1 MTWNSN
7 VSDSSS
13 PFSCRN
19 LFVPDDNLI
28 MVSFKELNPVYSG
41 IELKELPCDMGS
53 FLNTTDVPIHTNPFI
68 WKRQRDIHSDF
79 VQLRNV
85 RQVSLEVFVPNC
97 VNTACFRLYFTFLPE
112 DKKPEK
118 LANGFWN
125 CSVEHYASFHHHL
138 ACNLK
143 TECEDGRDETGDC
156 PYSSPHCNG
165 LIVLCGRCY
174 TVVTNVN
181 DLSSFKTDVN
191 KMGNDYCSSLGGRLG
206 IPKCVYNWRQVIRH
220 MTKIHPHRMNY
231 LLTGLNTE
239 DRLLPNMYVHA
250 VVQEDKT
257 VLHHSIE
264 YILPDTYTSKLCL
277 CTGQL
282 SVVLGTLC
290 VQSNKTFL
298 STYGVICE
306 IAGNKTEENV
316 DNSKIISLTRVEML
330 HSWEQQFLIKCPD
343 DHVTRTFLLCGF
355 NQYRICGQ
363 DFTHSCLFSHKD
375 PQSNMFDSH
384 DDGCVSTIPV
394 FTCNDEKSR
403 ISYTQICDIVADC
416 QDSSDESFCRNPPCV
431 NEFQCFNGQCVSF
444 DRVCDYMFHCQD
456 QSDENVCK
464 LFRVKAK
471 HKQASFLPPVLVQ
484 FDGAIYFTSSTMN
497 VSEPCPDSHFRCP
510 GNFND
515 CLPVYT
521 RCNLMYDCIGHED
534 EEGCEELTCPGFFRC
549 RLSKLCLHSDHV
561 CDGWSHCPMSDDELS
576 CDIICPVNCLCQGYT
591 FQCPQ
596 PFSASLFPQLRYLD
610 VTGSGM
616 TLHDVSNNTML
627 VGIVFAHCSLILLH
641 KTQLVNLKYLDLSYN
656 KLYTVN
662 LAVFLGLEN
671 LQTLSLSNNPLTSIS
686 VGPPSDRQYSD
697 LQALDLSF
705 TTLAVLETR
714 VFSVVPGLKKLNL
727 TSTSIH
733 TISLDG
739 FQFTQHLTELFMDGS
754 SVKTFQSDIFKDLS
768 SLRYI
773 STQNYKLCC
782 SEILPYNFDQSNCIA
797 ARDEISSCEDLLQ
810 SWTYRGFLGLI
821 ACLSLMGNAACCCAR
836 FFASSLASSSG
847 FSVFVTNL
855 TVADFFMG
863 VYIAIIGVAD
873 HQFRGKYLYNDD
885 MWKNSATCKGAGF
898 LSLLS
903 SEVSALIIWFITL
916 DRFIVLH
923 FPFSTVRFDKTSA
936 AVASLFIWLAGFL
949 LAVLPL
955 LPITSHWQFYS
966 QTGICIPLPV
976 TRREFKGRVYSFS
989 VLIILNF
996 IVFLFISAGQAFIY
1010 WSIQANALKMD
1021 STKVSRD
1028 MTIARRLVTIA
1039 VTDFMCWFPIGLCG
1053 MLALAGIP
1061 IPGEVNVALAVFVLP
1076 LNSAANPFMYT
1087 FNTLA
1092 EKRRKTNE
1100 AKLLSWLES
1109 HSDLVGN

>member
-1 MTWNSN
+1 MFAMHDEFMYLPTTLQKFIDVWNPPSMRTKSLQLSKDDCEIFLLKAAEPSLPTFASTAVCQDTAKATALDSDRYIVTVLTSSSSGYMTWNSN

-19 LFVPDDNLI
+19 FFVPDDNLI

-41 IELKELPCDMGS
+41 IKLKDLPCDMGS
-53 FLNTTDVPIHTNPFI
+53 FLNTTDVPVHTIPFI

-85 RQVSLEVFVPNC
+85 RQVNLEVFVPNC

-112 DKKPEK
+112 DKKPAK

-125 CSVEHYASFHHHL
+125 CSVEHYASFHHNL

-143 TECEDGRDETGDC
+143 TDCEDGRNETGDC

-220 MTKIHPHRMNY
+220 MTKINPHRMNY

-239 DRLLPNMYVHA
+239 DRLLPNM
-250 VVQEDKT
+250 
-257 VLHHSIE
+257 
-264 YILPDTYTSKLCL
+264 
-277 CTGQL
+277 
-282 SVVLGTLC
+282 
-290 VQSNKTFL
+290 
-298 STYGVICE
+298 
-306 IAGNKTEENV
+306 
-316 DNSKIISLTRVEML
+316 
-330 HSWEQQFLIKCPD
+330 
-343 DHVTRTFLLCGF
+343 
-355 NQYRICGQ
+355 
-363 DFTHSCLFSHKD
+363 
-375 PQSNMFDSH
+375 
-384 DDGCVSTIPV
+384 
-394 FTCNDEKSR
+394 
-403 ISYTQICDIVADC
+403 
-416 QDSSDESFCRNPPCV
+416 
-431 NEFQCFNGQCVSF
+431 
-444 DRVCDYMFHCQD
+444 VCDYMFHCQD
-456 QSDENVCK
+456 QSDEKVCEI
-464 LFRVKAK
+464 FRVKAK

-733 TISLDG
+733 TISPDG
-739 FQFTQHLTELFMDGS
+739 FQLPQHLTELFMDGS
-754 SVKTFQSDIFKDLS
+754 FVKTFPSDIFKDLS

-773 STQNYKLCC
+773 SPQNYKLCC

-855 TVADFFMG
+855 TVADFLMG

-873 HQFRGKYLYNDD
+873 HQFHGKYLCNDD
-885 MWKNSATCKGAGF
+885 MWKNSATCKGAIC

-903 SEVSALIIWFITL
+903 SEVSVLIIWFITL

-923 FPFSTVRFDKTSA
+923 FPFNIVRFDKTSA

-955 LPITSHWQFYS
+955 LPKTSHWQFYS

-976 TRREFKGRVYSFS
+976 TRHEFKGRVYSFS
-989 VLIILNF
+989 VLITHPTLQLPGTHAGRL
-996 IVFLFISAGQAFIY
+996 FLLDFSSA
-1010 WSIQANALKMD
+1010 
-1021 STKVSRD
+1021 
-1028 MTIARRLVTIA
+1028 
-1039 VTDFMCWFPIGLCG
+1039 
-1053 MLALAGIP
+1053 
-1061 IPGEVNVALAVFVLP
+1061 
-1076 LNSAANPFMYT
+1076 
-1087 FNTLA
+1087 FNTTHPQHVL
-1092 EKRRKTNE
+1092 RK
-1100 AKLLSWLES
+1100 LG
-1109 HSDLVGN
+1109 V

>member
-1 MTWNSN
+1 
-7 VSDSSS
+7 
-13 PFSCRN
+13 
-19 LFVPDDNLI
+19 
-28 MVSFKELNPVYSG
+28 
-41 IELKELPCDMGS
+41 
-53 FLNTTDVPIHTNPFI
+53 
-68 WKRQRDIHSDF
+68 
-79 VQLRNV
+79 
-85 RQVSLEVFVPNC
+85 
-97 VNTACFRLYFTFLPE
+97 
-112 DKKPEK
+112 
-118 LANGFWN
+118 
-125 CSVEHYASFHHHL
+125 
-138 ACNLK
+138 
-143 TECEDGRDETGDC
+143 
-156 PYSSPHCNG
+156 
-165 LIVLCGRCY
+165 
-174 TVVTNVN
+174 
-181 DLSSFKTDVN
+181 
-191 KMGNDYCSSLGGRLG
+191 
-206 IPKCVYNWRQVIRH
+206 
-220 MTKIHPHRMNY
+220 
-231 LLTGLNTE
+231 
-239 DRLLPNMYVHA
+239 
-250 VVQEDKT
+250 
-257 VLHHSIE
+257 
-264 YILPDTYTSKLCL
+264 
-277 CTGQL
+277 
-282 SVVLGTLC
+282 
-290 VQSNKTFL
+290 
-298 STYGVICE
+298 
-306 IAGNKTEENV
+306 
-316 DNSKIISLTRVEML
+316 
-330 HSWEQQFLIKCPD
+330 
-343 DHVTRTFLLCGF
+343 
-355 NQYRICGQ
+355 
-363 DFTHSCLFSHKD
+363 
-375 PQSNMFDSH
+375 MFDSH
-384 DDGCVSTIPV
+384 DDGRVSTIPV

-403 ISYTQICDIVADC
+403 ISYTQMCDIVADC
-416 QDSSDESFCRNPPCV
+416 QDSSDESFCRHPPCV
-431 NEFQCFNGQCVSF
+431 NEFQCFNGQCFSF

-456 QSDENVCK
+456 QSDEKDCE

-484 FDGAIYFTSSTMN
+484 FDGATYFTSSTMN

-510 GNFND
+510 GHFND

-521 RCNLMYDCIGHED
+521 RCNSMYDCIGHED

-576 CDIICPVNCLCQGYT
+576 CDIICPVNCLCQGHM

-596 PFSASLFPQLRYLD
+596 PFSASLFSQLRYLD
-610 VTGSGM
+610 VTG
-616 TLHDVSNNTML
+616 
-627 VGIVFAHCSLILLH
+627 
-641 KTQLVNLKYLDLSYN
+641 
-656 KLYTVN
+656 
-662 LAVFLGLEN
+662 
-671 LQTLSLSNNPLTSIS
+671 
-686 VGPPSDRQYSD
+686 
-697 LQALDLSF
+697 
-705 TTLAVLETR
+705 
-714 VFSVVPGLKKLNL
+714 SVVPGLKKLNL

-733 TISLDG
+733 TISPEG
-739 FQFTQHLTELFMDGS
+739 FQYTQYLTELFMDGS
-754 SVKTFQSDIFKDLS
+754 YVKTFSSDIFKDLS

-782 SEILPYNFDQSNCIA
+782 AEILHYNFDQSNCIA
-797 ARDEISSCEDLLQ
+797 PWNEISSCEDLLQ

-836 FFASSLASSSG
+836 FFAKSLASSSG

-955 LPITSHWQFYS
+955 LPMTSHWQFYS

-1010 WSIQANALKMD
+1010 WSIKANALKMD

-1039 VTDFMCWFPIGLCG
+1039 VTDFMCWFPIGICG

-1061 IPGEVNVALAVFVLP
+1061 IPGEVNVALVVFVLP

-1100 AKLLSWLES
+1100 ANILSWLES